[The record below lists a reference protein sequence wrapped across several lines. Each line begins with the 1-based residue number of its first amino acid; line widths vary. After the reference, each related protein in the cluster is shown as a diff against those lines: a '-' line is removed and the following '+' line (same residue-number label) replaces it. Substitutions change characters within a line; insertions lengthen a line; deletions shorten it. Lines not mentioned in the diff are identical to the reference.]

1 MKIKRSLKYGSFTW
15 DESTKTFT
23 IEYRGKSIEL
33 NKTYAFS
40 FLRFA
45 FSMAS
50 RNWYRKLQKPMKNSN
65 NTQDKSKVKNDGQ
78 PELNMDLLHHKV
90 EANSPFN
97 DGYTREYHQQ
107 KVSDLE
113 NHNG

>member
-15 DESTKTFT
+15 DESTKTST

-50 RNWYRKLQKPMKNSN
+50 RNWYRKLQKPI
-65 NTQDKSKVKNDGQ
+65 KSKVKNDGQ

-90 EANSPFN
+90 EADSPFN
-97 DGYTREYHQQ
+97 DGYTREYHRQN
-107 KVSDLE
+107 VSDLE

>member
-23 IEYRGKSIEL
+23 IEYRGKSNEL

-50 RNWYRKLQKPMKNSN
+50 RNWYRKLQKPMKKYKKPS
-65 NTQDKSKVKNDGQ
+65 KSKVENDGQ

-90 EANSPFN
+90 EADSPFN